1 MVAQFFDKAII
12 RKRMG
17 VKRLIYPIESM
28 LVPRRNRGSE
38 TESSVKSRSRAKS
51 GARDSWEG
59 YVNDSFPELDGLAP
73 PYLVTRAPQVYLEI
87 AFGELLLGVKRR

>member
-12 RKRMG
+12 GQRTG
-17 VKRLIYPIESM
+17 VKRLIYPIESL

-51 GARDSWEG
+51 GARDS
-59 YVNDSFPELDGLAP
+59 FPELDGLAP
-73 PYLVTRAPQVYLEI
+73 PYMVTRAPQVYLEI
-87 AFGELLLGVKRR
+87 AFGELLLWVKRR